1 MPLASPIRALVF
13 LLAALAAPLTA
24 TAQELTLRGASQFD
38 AEHVFSKTLR
48 RFERLV
54 AERYAGSVTFDHP
67 LDGALD
73 PEADFMEMLTRAGS
87 IDYAIVAPSNMAAF
101 APAAPMMDMPFLFR
115 DRAHWNAVLDS
126 PVLQPLEDI
135 LHDTAG
141 IVVIGY
147 AGGGIRNLVSTLPVR
162 DIDGL
167 SSHRLRVM
175 DAPIQGRIFRALGT
189 VPDPIAYGDVYR
201 AIETG
206 RVDGLE
212 NESAS
217 IQNVGLYEVAPYI
230 SLTQHAITVRPIVM
244 SARTFDALPRDLQEI
259 ILQAGAEAGR
269 LCPQAG
275 KPP

>member
-1 MPLASPIRALVF
+1 
-13 LLAALAAPLTA
+13 
-24 TAQELTLRGASQFD
+24 
-38 AEHVFSKTLR
+38 
-48 RFERLV
+48 
-54 AERYAGSVTFDHP
+54 
-67 LDGALD
+67 
-73 PEADFMEMLTRAGS
+73 
-87 IDYAIVAPSNMAAF
+87 
-101 APAAPMMDMPFLFR
+101 MMDMPFLFR